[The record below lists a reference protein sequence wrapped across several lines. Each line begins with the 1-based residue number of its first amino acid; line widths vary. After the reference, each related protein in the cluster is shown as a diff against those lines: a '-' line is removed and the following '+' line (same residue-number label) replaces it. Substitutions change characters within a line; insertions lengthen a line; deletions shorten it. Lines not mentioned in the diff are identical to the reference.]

1 MNPTH
6 VMALD
11 AGTGSVRAILFD
23 RDGRISGIAQ
33 EEFTQ
38 HYPQPGWVEHDPTDI
53 WRAQLRVAHSVLD
66 RTAVT
71 PESVAAIGIT
81 NQRETIVVW
90 DRATGEPLHNA
101 LVWQDGRT
109 AGDCDA
115 LLADGHAER
124 VRAKTGLP
132 IDKYFSATKLCWIL
146 DNVPGARERA
156 ERGELAAGTIDS
168 WLIHRLT
175 DGRAHVTDYSNA
187 SRTLAFNISDL
198 QWDDELLELFR
209 IPRAILPEVR
219 PSSEV
224 YGVTG
229 DAAGFGVAIPVAA
242 AIGDQQGALFG
253 QACFRPGAVKATY
266 GTGGS
271 VMMNTGTTAVFSDA
285 GLITTIAWGVDGRV
299 EYALEGV
306 FFGVGAVVKWLRDE
320 LRIIDDARETA
331 AIAASV
337 ADTGGVYLVPAF
349 TGLASPHWDQH
360 ARAALVGMTSGTGRA
375 EIVRAALESMSYSY
389 RDVIDAMA
397 SESGNRLPSLRVDG
411 GAAANDFHLQFQADQ
426 LGVPVHRPVV
436 TESTARGAAFLA
448 GLAVGFWASQEDL
461 ADSIEIERTFEPS
474 IDGAVRDEL
483 YAGWVKAV
491 ECSRGWA
498 LR

>member
-1 MNPTH
+1 
-6 VMALD
+6 
-11 AGTGSVRAILFD
+11 
-23 RDGRISGIAQ
+23 
-33 EEFTQ
+33 
-38 HYPQPGWVEHDPTDI
+38 
-53 WRAQLRVAHSVLD
+53 
-66 RTAVT
+66 
-71 PESVAAIGIT
+71 
-81 NQRETIVVW
+81 
-90 DRATGEPLHNA
+90 
-101 LVWQDGRT
+101 
-109 AGDCDA
+109 
-115 LLADGHAER
+115 
-124 VRAKTGLP
+124 
-132 IDKYFSATKLCWIL
+132 
-146 DNVPGARERA
+146 
-156 ERGELAAGTIDS
+156 
-168 WLIHRLT
+168 
-175 DGRAHVTDYSNA
+175 
-187 SRTLAFNISDL
+187 
-198 QWDDELLELFR
+198 
-209 IPRAILPEVR
+209 
-219 PSSEV
+219 
-224 YGVTG
+224 VTG

-448 GLAVGFWASQEDL
+448 GLAVGFWASKEDL